1 MLNVAVR
8 TSSYAPPMQSQH
20 PSFAVAGEPI
30 DAVLFDLHSTLVDQG
45 SALQWLDLA
54 DPDRVFESARTPALA
69 AFLERIW
76 ENARQFDPQSRRDL
90 DPVQHREIFHALIEH
105 GPGIDRDFADRIYET
120 MLDPWHAYDD
130 TVPTLRAL
138 REMGVHVVVL
148 SNIGVVIDHVLERTG
163 IAEFVD
169 GRVLSFEVGHVK
181 PDPEIFE
188 AALAVTGVPAS
199 RTLMVGDSPKD
210 DVGAAQ
216 IGIRTLLLPRTSGP
230 IHGLDLVRGLVSA
243 SRA

>member
-1 MLNVAVR
+1 MPDQD
-8 TSSYAPPMQSQH
+8 S
-20 PSFAVAGEPI
+20 SFAEPGERI
-30 DAVLFDLHSTLVDQG
+30 DVVLFDLHSTLLDQG
-45 SALQWLDLA
+45 SALQWLTLA
-54 DPDRVFESARTPALA
+54 DPENAFESARTPELA
-69 AFLERIW
+69 TFLERIW

-90 DPVQHREIFHALIEH
+90 DPVMHREVFHALIEH
-105 GPGIDRDFADRIYET
+105 GPGINRVFANQLYDT

-130 TVPTLRAL
+130 TIPTLRAL
-138 REMGVHVVVL
+138 RNMDVHVVVL

-163 IAEFVD
+163 ITEYLD
-169 GRVLSFEVGHVK
+169 GRVLSLEVGHVK

-188 AALAVTGVPAS
+188 AALAVTGLPAS

-210 DVGAAQ
+210 DVGAAE

-243 SRA
+243 SRAD